1 MAAFVYSG
9 MLLLCLNQ
17 ACSDSRP
24 FLLQAV
30 DPCFPPPTAEA
41 AATIEPL
48 TSFDVLIDTP
58 SGRNMRRTISGSGR
72 GAYNSTIAAAARTV
86 RKTNSNNGNPENVAA
101 TTAVARTNSN
111 SSGSSS
117 NAALA
122 TGSSSSDEN
131 VAVAAVDRSLQRTN
145 RTNADDSKVVSS
157 AAPVEA
163 ADLLKR
169 DTSLSKQLLNTAST
183 NAASVYQQNL
193 VIRTMRKSNSGLGA
207 NRAAFK
213 V

>member
-1 MAAFVYSG
+1 
-9 MLLLCLNQ
+9 
-17 ACSDSRP
+17 
-24 FLLQAV
+24 
-30 DPCFPPPTAEA
+30 
-41 AATIEPL
+41 
-48 TSFDVLIDTP
+48 
-58 SGRNMRRTISGSGR
+58 MRRTISGSGR

-86 RKTNSNNGNPENVAA
+86 RKTNSKNGSPENVAA
-101 TTAVARTNSN
+101 TTAVGRTNSN

-117 NAALA
+117 SNAALA
-122 TGSSSSDEN
+122 TVSGLGSGDEN
-131 VAVAAVDRSLQRTN
+131 AAVAAVDRSLQRTN

-157 AAPVEA
+157 AAPVET

-169 DTSLSKQLLNTAST
+169 DTSLSKQLLKTAST

-193 VIRTMRKSNSGLGA
+193 VIRTMRKTNSGLGA

>member
-1 MAAFVYSG
+1 LFDR
-9 MLLLCLNQ
+9 

-24 FLLQAV
+24 FLLQAI

-48 TSFDVLIDTP
+48 TGFDVLVDTP
-58 SGRNMRRTISGSGR
+58 GGRNMRRTISGSGR

-86 RKTNSNNGNPENVAA
+86 RKTNSKNGSPENVAA
-101 TTAVARTNSN
+101 TTAVGRTNSN

-117 NAALA
+117 SSNAALA
-122 TGSSSSDEN
+122 TVSGLGSGDEN
-131 VAVAAVDRSLQRTN
+131 AAVAAVDRSLQRTN

-157 AAPVEA
+157 AAPVET

-169 DTSLSKQLLNTAST
+169 DTSLSKQLLKTAST

-193 VIRTMRKSNSGLGA
+193 VIRTMRKTNSGLGA

>member
-1 MAAFVYSG
+1 M
-9 MLLLCLNQ
+9 Q
-17 ACSDSRP
+17 AI
-24 FLLQAV
+24 

-48 TSFDVLIDTP
+48 AGFDVLIDTP

-86 RKTNSNNGNPENVAA
+86 RKTNSNNGNPENLAA

-117 NAALA
+117 NAAVA
-122 TGSSSSDEN
+122 TGLSSGDEN
-131 VAVAAVDRSLQRTN
+131 TAVAAVDRSLQRTN
-145 RTNADDSKVVSS
+145 RTNADDGKVVSS

-169 DTSLSKQLLNTAST
+169 DSSLSKQLLKTAST

-193 VIRTMRKSNSGLGA
+193 VIRSMRKTNSGLGA

>member
-1 MAAFVYSG
+1 
-9 MLLLCLNQ
+9 
-17 ACSDSRP
+17 
-24 FLLQAV
+24 
-30 DPCFPPPTAEA
+30 
-41 AATIEPL
+41 
-48 TSFDVLIDTP
+48 
-58 SGRNMRRTISGSGR
+58 MRRTISGSGR

-86 RKTNSNNGNPENVAA
+86 RKTSSNSGNPENVAA
-101 TTAVARTNSN
+101 TTAVRRTNSN

-122 TGSSSSDEN
+122 TVSELSSGDEN
-131 VAVAAVDRSLQRTN
+131 AAVVAVDRSLQRTN

-169 DTSLSKQLLNTAST
+169 DTSLSKQLLKTAST

-193 VIRTMRKSNSGLGA
+193 VIRTMRKTNSGLGA